1 MKIDNQR
8 NIYRIWLRK
17 LIITIIFT
25 LSIIAIV
32 FIDFLNDPDSV
43 ITKYHLAIA
52 ISAVYI
58 LISVIGV
65 LRNPF
70 YFHFHDTTDMLVI
83 RFYPVSLF
91 NHKKNSIEIPIQ
103 HFVKFEI
110 EKFFLGMEERLI
122 VYQNYRQKVAKYPPI
137 SLSAVDRSDRERL
150 KIALTRYSIKA
161 PSSRQGD
168 LN

>member
-25 LSIIAIV
+25 MSIIALV
-32 FIDFLNDPDSV
+32 FLNILNKPDSV
-43 ITKYHLAIA
+43 ITKYHVVIAIA
-52 ISAVYI
+52 AVYI
-58 LISVIGV
+58 VVSLIG
-65 LRNPF
+65 LFRNPY
-70 YFHFHDTTDMLVI
+70 YFHLHDTTDMLVI
-83 RFYPVSLF
+83 RFYAVSLF

-110 EKFFLGMEERLI
+110 ETFFFGLEEKLV

-137 SLSAVDRSDRERL
+137 SLSAVDKSDRDRL
-150 KIALTRYSIKA
+150 KIVLTRYSKK
-161 PSSRQGD
+161 
-168 LN
+168 

>member
-25 LSIIAIV
+25 LSIISLV
-32 FIDFLNDPDSV
+32 FLDILNKPDST
-43 ITKYHLAIA
+43 ITKYHVVIAIA
-52 ISAVYI
+52 AVYI
-58 LISVIGV
+58 VISLIGMF
-65 LRNPF
+65 RNPY

-103 HFVKFEI
+103 HFVKFDI
-110 EKFFLGMEERLI
+110 EKFFFGLEEKLI
-122 VYQNYRQKVAKYPPI
+122 VHQNYRQKVAKYPPI
-137 SLSAVDRSDRERL
+137 SLSAVNKNDRDRL
-150 KIALTRYSIKA
+150 KIVLTRYSKK
-161 PSSRQGD
+161 
-168 LN
+168 